1 MRAKFI
7 QILFIASMTLSLGQV
22 SATQADTGGPHE
34 NLNDAFVAPDVSID
48 TMRFA
53 AATSSSITPG
63 FLQTSEYMAGSVAVG
78 IVLVQSDG
86 NLDPSTES
94 WTPEEK
100 QLVYNKIV
108 AASNWWAQMEAR
120 AHLRFVYDDQYTHPL
135 PTGVEPITRPYSDQR
150 IWIADAMSALGYN
163 APSYF
168 TSVRGYD
175 NYLRATYHT
184 DWAFTIFVVD
194 SSNDSDGHFS
204 DGYFAYAYLGGPFM
218 VMSYTNS
225 GYGPDNMDAVA
236 AHEMGHIFNALDQYY
251 SAAQPCAGRSGY
263 LFVENQNSQYG
274 SCALNVSS
282 IMRGQTWPY
291 AGKAIDPYA
300 AGQIGW
306 RDSDSDGILD
316 PLDTDL
322 PISIAAVSLVNNS
335 VVVSGTAEIVP
346 YPSPSRPSVTINR
359 LTSVRYRFD
368 QGDWQAALAHGD
380 AFGGTA
386 GDYDFVAPVFPG
398 RHILQVAAEDSAG
411 NVSAIYATQTITVLD
426 AIDGGLI
433 TQLDP
438 PSRAFAHEAIAVP
451 GKAYELQDGVIT
463 KVEYRINGGA
473 WQPAQAQDGAFDSA
487 DEDFVAP
494 LSSLAVG
501 TYLIE
506 ARATDSNGKTEIDVA
521 SQQVTVTQ
529 QLYTV
534 FLPAIVR

>member
-1 MRAKFI
+1 
-7 QILFIASMTLSLGQV
+7 
-22 SATQADTGGPHE
+22 
-34 NLNDAFVAPDVSID
+34 
-48 TMRFA
+48 
-53 AATSSSITPG
+53 
-63 FLQTSEYMAGSVAVG
+63 
-78 IVLVQSDG
+78 
-86 NLDPSTES
+86 
-94 WTPEEK
+94 
-100 QLVYNKIV
+100 
-108 AASNWWAQMEAR
+108 
-120 AHLRFVYDDQYTHPL
+120 
-135 PTGVEPITRPYSDQR
+135 
-150 IWIADAMSALGYN
+150 
-163 APSYF
+163 
-168 TSVRGYD
+168 
-175 NYLRATYHT
+175 
-184 DWAFTIFVVD
+184 
-194 SSNDSDGHFS
+194 
-204 DGYFAYAYLGGPFM
+204 
-218 VMSYTNS
+218 
-225 GYGPDNMDAVA
+225 
-236 AHEMGHIFNALDQYY
+236 
-251 SAAQPCAGRSGY
+251 
-263 LFVENQNSQYG
+263 
-274 SCALNVSS
+274 
-282 IMRGQTWPY
+282 MRGQTWPY

-322 PISIAAVSLVNNS
+322 PISITAVSLVNNS